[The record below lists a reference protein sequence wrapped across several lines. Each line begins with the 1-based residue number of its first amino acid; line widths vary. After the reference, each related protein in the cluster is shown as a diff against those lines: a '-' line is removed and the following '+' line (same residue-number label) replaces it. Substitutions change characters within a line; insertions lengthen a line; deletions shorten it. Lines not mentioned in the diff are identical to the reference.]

1 MRKAFAVARW
11 EYVEKVKS
19 KAFIISL
26 VLMPAIMIAAGVVPT
41 LLATRADTETR
52 VIGIIDQSGVIAAP
66 LGRVLAER
74 YTLSN
79 GRPNYIL
86 RSISPEGDSAGAKR
100 TADSLLITEQIEGYL
115 VIGRSIMTDTTAE
128 YHSENTGNIRLNEQL
143 TRAVR
148 DLVVERKLH
157 AQGIDPSLVRQL
169 TRPLDLRMF
178 KLSKSGREEESGF
191 ERAFFTSYGFMMMM
205 FILVITSGQ
214 LLVRSMLEEKANRVV
229 EVLMSSSS
237 AQDLMAGKILGLS
250 ALGLTQMGIWV
261 LVGIGISLKFAVAFI
276 PAASAA
282 LLFLYFL
289 LGYLFYAAIFVAA
302 GSPVSTEQEAQQIT
316 SYLVMVLVIP
326 IALAFVVMQ
335 SPNSTLVKVL
345 SLIPFLT
352 PSMMALRIPL
362 QMPPAGEIVLSLLV
376 LALSALAA
384 IWGAGKI
391 FRATIL
397 LYGKRPGLREL
408 VSIIR
413 MP

>member
-100 TADSLLITEQIEGYL
+100 TADSLLIAEQIEGYL